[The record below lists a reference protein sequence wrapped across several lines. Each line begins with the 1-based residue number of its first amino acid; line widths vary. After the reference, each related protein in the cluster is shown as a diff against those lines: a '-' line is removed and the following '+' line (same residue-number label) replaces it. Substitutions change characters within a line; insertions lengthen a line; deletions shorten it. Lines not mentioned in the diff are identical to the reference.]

1 MPKVSDLLKQK
12 GSEVASVYESDSV
25 LKAAHLMND
34 HKIGSVVVTEGEK
47 VVGIFTERDILVR
60 VVAAELDPSTTKVGD
75 VMTRPVAACCPHTD
89 LEECKGVI
97 SSKRIRHLPVVDD
110 GRLVGIV
117 TSGDLLAAEA
127 KDQADTIEY
136 LYDYLYGKQ
145 P

>member
-1 MPKVSDLLKQK
+1 MPKVSDLLKRK
-12 GSEVASVYESDSV
+12 GSDVASVSESDSV
-25 LKAAHLMND
+25 VKAAHLMND
-34 HKIGSVVVTEGEK
+34 HKIGSVVVTDGDK

-60 VVAAELDPSTTKVGD
+60 VVAAEKDPATTKVGD

-89 LEECKGVI
+89 LEECKCVI

-117 TSGDLLAAEA
+117 TSGDLMAAEA
-127 KDQADTIEY
+127 KDQAETIEY

>member
-1 MPKVSDLLKQK
+1 MPKVSDLLKRK
-12 GSEVASVYESDSV
+12 GSEVASVSESDSV

-34 HKIGSVVVTEGEK
+34 HKIGSVVVTDGEK

-60 VVAAELDPSTTKVGD
+60 VVAAEKDSAATKVGD

-89 LEECKGVI
+89 LEECKSVI

-117 TSGDLLAAEA
+117 TSGDLLAQEA
-127 KDQADTIEY
+127 KEQAETIEY